1 MITLKSIEDF
11 LANHEIAVIGASD
24 NKKKFGN
31 IVLNKLKDNGY
42 AVYPVNP
49 RLTEIDGI
57 KCYPDIES
65 LPETVKAAVF
75 ITKPEITEKIIIQI
89 CEKNTINHLWFQKG
103 SENNYVIQVTLS
115 NNRNLIFGECVMMY
129 FKSSGFPHNF
139 HKLIRK
145 SLGKYPK

>member
-11 LANHEIAVIGASD
+11 LANHEVAVIGASD

-42 AVYPVNP
+42 TVYPINP

-57 KCYPDIES
+57 KCYPNIES

-75 ITKPEITEKIIIQI
+75 ITKPEISEKITIQI
-89 CEKNTINHLWFQKG
+89 CESKTINHLWYQQG
-103 SENNYVIQVTLS
+103 AESNYIIQVALS
-115 NNRNLIFGECVMMY
+115 NNKNVIFGECIMMHI
-129 FKSSGFPHNF
+129 KSSGFPHNF
-139 HKLIRK
+139 HKFIRK
-145 SLGKYPK
+145 SLGKHPK

>member
-11 LANHEIAVIGASD
+11 LANHEVAVIGASD

-42 AVYPVNP
+42 TVYPINP

-57 KCYPDIES
+57 KCYPNIES

-75 ITKPEITEKIIIQI
+75 ITKPEISEKITIQI
-89 CEKNTINHLWFQKG
+89 CFASLF
-103 SENNYVIQVTLS
+103 SNYLVPLRHMNGQT
-115 NNRNLIFGECVMMY
+115 
-129 FKSSGFPHNF
+129 
-139 HKLIRK
+139 
-145 SLGKYPK
+145 SLVHTDILTE